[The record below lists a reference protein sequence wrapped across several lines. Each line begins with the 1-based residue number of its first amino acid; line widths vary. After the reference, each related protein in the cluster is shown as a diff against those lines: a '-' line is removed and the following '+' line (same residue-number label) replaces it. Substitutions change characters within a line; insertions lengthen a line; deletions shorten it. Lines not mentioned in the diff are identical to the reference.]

1 MAARMVRTWLRLM
14 AAAWLLPVTVL
25 AQDAGGDPAAAEAAA
40 AGEVAEVNVAAA
52 TSFVNVVFGAGVINL
67 VVWIALFAV
76 SIATLA
82 LVIDGCLTIKR
93 AKLLPPELIAGVRE
107 SLNNGDL
114 SAATMTCETNPSPL
128 SRILLIGFANIQ
140 EGYEVIQEAVASSA
154 EMENEKLLQRVNY
167 LNVAGQLG
175 PMLGLLGTVIGMV
188 LAFASL
194 ASATGAAKGAL
205 LAVAISTALWT
216 TVVGLLIA
224 IPALLAYTLLKNYAT
239 RLILEMQATVL
250 DLIKVLRTAEVEQ
263 QQ

>member
-1 MAARMVRTWLRLM
+1 MKKSDIVLRMSITIAGFL
-14 AAAWLLPVTVL
+14 AAAHSTVF
-25 AQDAGGDPAAAEAAA
+25 AQDAAEPAAPAADAAAA
-40 AGEVAEVNVAAA
+40 AGGGGVEQA
-52 TSFVNVVFGAGVINL
+52 TSFYNVVFGNGFINL
-67 VVWIALFAV
+67 MCWVALFAT
-76 SIATLA
+76 SLATVA
-82 LVIDGCLTIKR
+82 LVIDGCLSIKR
-93 AKLLPPELIAGVRE
+93 DKLLPQELINGVRD

-114 SAATMTCETNPSPL
+114 DAATATCQTNPSPL
-128 SRILLIGFANIQ
+128 SRILLVGFANIE
-140 EGYEVIQEAVASSA
+140 EGYEVIQEAVASGA
-154 EMENEKLLQRVNY
+154 ELENEKLLQRINY

-194 ASATGAAKGAL
+194 ASGGAGKAAA

-224 IPALLAYTLLKNYAT
+224 IPALLAYTMLKNYAT

-250 DLIKVLRTAEVEQ
+250 DLIKVLRTAEVQ